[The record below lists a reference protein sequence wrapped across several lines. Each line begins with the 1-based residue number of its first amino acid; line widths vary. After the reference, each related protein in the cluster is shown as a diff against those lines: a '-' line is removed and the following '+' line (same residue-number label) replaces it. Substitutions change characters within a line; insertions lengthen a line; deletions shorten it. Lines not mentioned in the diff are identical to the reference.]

1 MGSPQKALNSLVLPI
16 DCFQFHLDI
25 DKDGLMVVRSWV
37 KFFQPLPDIFVFFEF
52 RFLDVDF
59 FAAVPRV
66 RKKGIIRCCC
76 PFLILSPNLN
86 TSLKS
91 ISKLT

>member
-1 MGSPQKALNSLVLPI
+1 M
-16 DCFQFHLDI
+16 
-25 DKDGLMVVRSWV
+25 MVRSWV
-37 KFFQPLPDIFVFFEF
+37 KCFQSLPDIVVFFEF

-59 FAAVPRV
+59 FALVPRV
-66 RKKGIIRCCC
+66 RKKGIIRCCG
-76 PFLILSPNLN
+76 PFLILSQNLN